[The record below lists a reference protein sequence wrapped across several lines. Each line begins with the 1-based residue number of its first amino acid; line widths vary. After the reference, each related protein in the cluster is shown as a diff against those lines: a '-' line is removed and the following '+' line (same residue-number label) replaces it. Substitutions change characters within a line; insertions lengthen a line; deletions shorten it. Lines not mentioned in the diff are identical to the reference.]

1 MKQKNL
7 VLIAVAVGCGLVA
20 AVLTSQMG
28 AKPAQVEQVQVP
40 VAAKDLSVGTKLS
53 KDELKKLVTYKKFNR
68 DALPASF
75 TATEEELADKRI
87 VRTIRAG
94 EPFNPKDLTNNTA
107 INPPPGMNMMTF
119 QMSPDKGVAGFAGPG
134 SKVDVIA
141 TITTRKNNKT
151 RAYVLPLLTDM
162 LVLAINAETQYPQ
175 AGQAFSNMSM
185 VSLAVTNKQAQLLHA
200 AINRGADLRLVL
212 LNTEEPAVRDSK
224 WTEEEIWK
232 VLADQTDHKG
242 GAGGD
247 STDDEKKPEV
257 VKLPVPTEDLPAGT
271 ELTPD
276 VIDSKFKMV
285 DFTPPAPG
293 NIVQNLREHQ
303 GKFLQNKLAANQFV
317 PRSFLADSLAKAPP
331 AEKSSPKSA
340 PKNLEVRTKPPVY
353 WDATIQTSSGMR
365 RFRYQKLDDGEFKFL
380 GEVSGGTVRP
390 APIPNQ
396 VKPNHAPE
404 GKPSEGKK
412 SDGPVI

>member
-28 AKPAQVEQVQVP
+28 AKPAQVDQVQVP

-53 KDELKKLVTYKKFNR
+53 KDDLKKLVTYKKFNR
-68 DALPASF
+68 DALPAAF
-75 TATEEELADKRI
+75 AATEEELTDKRI

-94 EPFNPKDLTNNTA
+94 EPFNPKDLTSNVA
-107 INPPPGMNMMTF
+107 INPPPGMNMVTF
-119 QMSPDKGVAGFAGPG
+119 PMSPDKGVAGFAGPG
-134 SKVDVIA
+134 SRVDILA
-141 TITTRKNNKT
+141 TIQTRKSNKV
-151 RAYVLPLLTDM
+151 RQVVLPLLTDM
-162 LVLAINAETQYPQ
+162 LVLAVNAETQYPQ
-175 AGQAFSNMSM
+175 NGQAFSNMSM

-200 AINRGADLRLVL
+200 AIHRGADLRLVL
-212 LNTEEPAVRDSK
+212 LNPEEPAPRPVK

-232 VLADQTDHKG
+232 ILSDQTEHKDG
-242 GAGGD
+242 QGGD
-247 STDDEKKPEV
+247 DTTEKKVEV

-271 ELTPD
+271 ELTPA

-303 GKFLQNKLAANQFV
+303 GKYLQNKLAANQFV
-317 PRSFLADSLAKAPP
+317 PRSFLGDKLAKAPP
-331 AEKSSPKSA
+331 PETAGPKSA
-340 PKNLEVRTKPPVY
+340 PKNLQRRTKPPVY
-353 WDATIQTSSGMR
+353 WDATIQTSGGMR
-365 RFRYQKLDDGEFKFL
+365 RYRYQVLESGEYKFL
-380 GEVSGGTVRP
+380 GEVTGSGAVQPVPT
-390 APIPNQ
+390 PNQ
-396 VKPNHAPE
+396 VKPNQAPE

-412 SDGPVI
+412 SDGQVY